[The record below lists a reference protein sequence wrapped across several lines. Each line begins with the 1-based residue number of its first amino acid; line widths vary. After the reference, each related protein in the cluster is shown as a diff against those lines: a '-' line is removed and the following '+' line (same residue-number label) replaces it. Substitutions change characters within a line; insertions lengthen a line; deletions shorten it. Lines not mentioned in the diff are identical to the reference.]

1 MFFFIYPKFRSAA
14 SGSPEVETVK
24 TVKRLKTACPATP
37 TPPPSLPS
45 LPLAAKPLPRVAPSR
60 RTSRIVLEK
69 SAEKA
74 ARDARG
80 AIFERFPDEIKLI
93 FDVFQAYCA
102 PASRLA
108 A

>member
-1 MFFFIYPKFRSAA
+1 MFWPGA
-14 SGSPEVETVK
+14 SDLLELEAGI
-24 TVKRLKTACPATP
+24 RLKTDFLAT
-37 TPPPSLPS
+37 PPSLPS

-60 RTSRIVLEK
+60 RTSRIVPEK

-93 FDVFQAYCA
+93 FDVFRAYCA